1 MTTRSLHVRYG
12 NTWPSN
18 VVIFRIPVR
27 GRSVQEMD
35 LGWAALGAA
44 GFGLPGPFLLRPA
57 GQCLSIALAGRIF
70 WGVRKMPLWC
80 FIDMAFFCYQYIKC
94 VHGTNVFFFAWWISQ
109 TRPPLCLG
117 GGLGRRGAL
126 GSRCVWIWVD
136 MGSASPGPRPAKYT
150 RLKPAA
156 YRAPSDLISF
166 YKLKAK
172 VQCAS
177 VRLAGSISLLYCLI
191 V

>member
-1 MTTRSLHVRYG
+1 
-12 NTWPSN
+12 
-18 VVIFRIPVR
+18 
-27 GRSVQEMD
+27 MD
-35 LGWAALGAA
+35 LGWAALEAA
-44 GFGLPGPFLLRPA
+44 GFGLSGPFLLRPA

-70 WGVRKMPLWC
+70 WGVRKMPRWC
-80 FIDMAFFCYQYIKC
+80 FIDMARAFFRSYAVTKD
-94 VHGTNVFFFAWWISQ
+94 VFFAWWISQ

-117 GGLGRRGAL
+117 GGLGRRGAP
-126 GSRCVWIWVD
+126 GSRRAWIWVD

-177 VRLAGSISLLYCLI
+177 VRLAGSIHLLYCLI